1 MNVRK
6 ALCLIRHILSSGNID
21 DVFIEAEA
29 LLCHVLDTSKT
40 QLYTKPE
47 RALTPE
53 ETSHLKS
60 VIRRRLQHE
69 PTPYIAGHCSFYNI
83 DLRVNHH
90 VLIPRP
96 ETEILIQ
103 AAIDYINSISKENAY
118 TIADIGTGSG
128 SIAISLSL
136 ALPQATIYAT
146 DISGPALQVAK
157 MNCQRYKLCDKITF
171 LQGNLLEPLPKP
183 VDMIVANLPY
193 VENSELTKLSQ
204 EIRDFE
210 PRLALAGG
218 DDGLD
223 IIRQLLLQASDKLHH
238 KGSLLMEIGQG
249 QAEKIRSLVHKY
261 HPQAT
266 IKLIPDFRG
275 IYRVVKIQPEGR
287 NSNPSPCFSI
297 NQTF

>member
-1 MNVRK
+1 M
-6 ALCLIRHILSSGNID
+6 
-21 DVFIEAEA
+21 
-29 LLCHVLDTSKT
+29 
-40 QLYTKPE
+40 
-47 RALTPE
+47 
-53 ETSHLKS
+53 
-60 VIRRRLQHE
+60 
-69 PTPYIAGHCSFYNI
+69 
-83 DLRVNHH
+83 
-90 VLIPRP
+90 
-96 ETEILIQ
+96 
-103 AAIDYINSISKENAY
+103 
-118 TIADIGTGSG
+118 
-128 SIAISLSL
+128 
-136 ALPQATIYAT
+136 
-146 DISGPALQVAK
+146 
-157 MNCQRYKLCDKITF
+157 
-171 LQGNLLEPLPKP
+171 
-183 VDMIVANLPY
+183 PY

-287 NSNPSPCFSI
+287 N
-297 NQTF
+297 QTF

>member
-40 QLYTKPE
+40 QLYTEPE
-47 RALTPE
+47 RTLTPE

-60 VIRRRLQHE
+60 IIRRRLQHE
-69 PTPYIAGHCSFYNI
+69 PTPYISGYCSFYNI

-96 ETEILIQ
+96 ETETLIQ
-103 AAIDYINSISKENAY
+103 EAIDCISPISKENAY

-128 SIAISLSL
+128 AIAISLSL

-223 IIRQLLLQASDKLHH
+223 IIRQLLLQAPDKLHH
-238 KGSLLMEIGQG
+238 QGSLLMEIGQG
-249 QAEKIRSLVHKY
+249 QAEKISSLVHKY

-275 IYRVVKIQPEGR
+275 IYRVVKVQPEGR
-287 NSNPSPCFSI
+287 HSNPSPCFSI
-297 NQTF
+297 N